1 MIIKNNCHTDRLLF
15 LYMWVIR
22 NEINTRYIQQKDG
35 CMIEGLQGIE
45 KSTDSIK
52 QSPPRSTTHLI
63 QRGRSKFK
71 Y

>member
-1 MIIKNNCHTDRLLF
+1 
-15 LYMWVIR
+15 MWVIR